1 MTRVAR
7 RDAAVRAA
15 EDGNMVSM
23 VWSRRVLDFGFRRWR
38 WRWAV
43 VWICLVEAVEDGEDI
58 VRKEDSVICS
68 GSDRFQSDRF
78 VVFWIDL

>member
-23 VWSRRVLDFGFRRWR
+23 VWSRRILDIGGGDGGGRW
-38 WRWAV
+38 
-43 VWICLVEAVEDGEDI
+43 CMDMLGG
-58 VRKEDSVICS
+58 
-68 GSDRFQSDRF
+68 GSR
-78 VVFWIDL
+78 